1 MSENMNH
8 ELDMEHDNIVEL
20 IDEEGNEVDF
30 EHLMTLEYEGHNYI
44 CLVPVEP
51 MEDVAEDELV
61 ILRIETDEE
70 GNDMYATIEFTSHT
84 GSKVSWTVP
93 ASQMEQDVVVCV
105 DQMVVAD
112 GRMPVTVTVYNA
124 DGTVHATA
132 TDSMES
138 YIARMS
144 SQHAVYEM
152 ILKFS
157 DSAYNYFHKN

>member
-1 MSENMNH
+1 MAFK
-8 ELDMEHDNIVEL
+8 DI
-20 IDEEGNEVDF
+20 
-30 EHLMTLEYEGHNYI
+30 
-44 CLVPVEP
+44 
-51 MEDVAEDELV
+51 
-61 ILRIETDEE
+61 TD
-70 GNDMYATIEFTSHT
+70 DMYAVIEFTSHT

-112 GRMPVTVTVYNA
+112 GRVPVTVTVYNA

-157 DSAYNYFHKN
+157 DSAYNYFH